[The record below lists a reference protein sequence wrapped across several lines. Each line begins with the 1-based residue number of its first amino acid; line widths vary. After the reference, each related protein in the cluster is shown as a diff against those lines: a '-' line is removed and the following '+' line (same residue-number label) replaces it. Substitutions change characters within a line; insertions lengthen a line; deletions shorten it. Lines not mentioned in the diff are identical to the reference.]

1 LVPEGFEAADRMRPD
16 TTAGRKEKEN
26 MKPKSIL
33 SVKGLKTFCC
43 LFALAVMVIPAM
55 VYAEYPENPITYI
68 IPFNPGGESDVTARL
83 QESHLEK
90 FLGVAVNVTH
100 KPGGGGAVA
109 WSEFQRTAK
118 PDGYTVIGVNIPHI
132 IGQPM
137 LRKDAG
143 YETDGFDLIMWFHFT
158 PNALVVRNESPFK
171 TLDEFLK
178 HAKEN
183 PKAVTVGG
191 SGSFSA
197 NHLETLRLQKAADV
211 QLTYVPHTGTGPVI
225 PALLG
230 GHITA
235 AMGYSMLGVQ
245 YKDQVRVLAVAA
257 DERVET
263 LPDVPTFK
271 ELGYDIV
278 GGAFRGVAA
287 PKGTAPEIV
296 NTLAKAFSETN
307 KIIAEKQR
315 KLGFVMTYAT
325 GEQAYELVNKMKK
338 GYEDILKEIAA
349 QKKQN

>member
-1 LVPEGFEAADRMRPD
+1 MRTKSLMHIKRFIVLFSVAAIVMTLAPALVNAA
-16 TTAGRKEKEN
+16 
-26 MKPKSIL
+26 
-33 SVKGLKTFCC
+33 
-43 LFALAVMVIPAM
+43 
-55 VYAEYPENPITYI
+55 YPEKPITYI

-90 FLGVAVNVTH
+90 FLGQPVNVTH

-118 PDGYTVIGVNIPHI
+118 PDGYTIIGVNIPHI

-158 PNALVVRNESPFK
+158 PNALIVKKDSPYQ
-171 TLDEFLK
+171 TLADFLK
-178 HAKEN
+178 YAKEN
-183 PKAVTVGG
+183 PKAATVGG

-197 NHLETLRLQKAADV
+197 NHLETLRLEKAAGV
-211 QLTYVPHTGTGPVI
+211 EVTYVPHTGTGPVV

-263 LPDVPTFK
+263 LPDAPTFK

-287 PKGTAPEIV
+287 PKGTDPQIISK
-296 NTLAKAFSETN
+296 LAEAFSETN

-315 KLGFVMTYAT
+315 QLGFVMTYAT
-325 GEQAYELVNKMKK
+325 GEDAYALVGRMKK
-338 GYEDILKEIAA
+338 NYEGILQEIAA
-349 QKKQN
+349 QKKKQ

>member
-1 LVPEGFEAADRMRPD
+1 MNTSGISIIGKAA
-16 TTAGRKEKEN
+16 
-26 MKPKSIL
+26 II
-33 SVKGLKTFCC
+33 GL
-43 LFALAVMVIPAM
+43 LAAVIVWLPAAAK
-55 VYAEYPENPITYI
+55 AEYPEKPITYI
-68 IPFNPGGESDVTARL
+68 IAFNPGGESDVTARL

-109 WSEFQRTAK
+109 WSDFQRTAK
-118 PDGYTVIGVNIPHI
+118 PDGYTIIGVNIPHI

-158 PNALVVRNESPFK
+158 PNALIVHKDSPYK
-171 TLDEFLK
+171 TLADFLAY
-178 HAKEN
+178 AKAN
-183 PKAVTVGG
+183 PKAATVGG

-197 NHLETLRLQKAADV
+197 NHLETLRLERAADV

-245 YKDQVRVLAVAA
+245 YSDQVRVLGVAA
-257 DERVET
+257 EERVES
-263 LPDVPTFK
+263 LPEAPTFK
-271 ELGYDIV
+271 ELGFDIV

-287 PKGTAPEIV
+287 PKGTPPEIID
-296 NTLAKAFSETN
+296 TLANAFVETN

-325 GEQAYELVNKMKK
+325 GQEAYALVDKMKK
-338 GYEDILKEIAA
+338 AYSGILQELAD
-349 QKKQN
+349 QKKKQ

>member
-1 LVPEGFEAADRMRPD
+1 MNKPGISIIVQAAII
-16 TTAGRKEKEN
+16 G
-26 MKPKSIL
+26 
-33 SVKGLKTFCC
+33 V
-43 LFALAVMVIPAM
+43 LAAVIVWLPAAAK
-55 VYAEYPENPITYI
+55 AEYPEKPITYI
-68 IPFNPGGESDVTARL
+68 ISFNPGGESDVTARL

-90 FLGVAVNVTH
+90 FLGVTVNVTH

-109 WSEFQRTAK
+109 WSDFQRTAK
-118 PDGYTVIGVNIPHI
+118 PDGYTIIGVNIPHI

-158 PNALVVRNESPFK
+158 PNALIVHKDSPYK
-171 TLDEFLK
+171 TLADFLAY
-178 HAKEN
+178 AKAN
-183 PKAVTVGG
+183 PKAATVGG

-197 NHLETLRLQKAADV
+197 NHLETLRLERAADV
-211 QLTYVPHTGTGPVI
+211 ELTYVPHTGTGPVI

-245 YKDQVRVLAVAA
+245 YSDQVRVLGVAA
-257 DERVET
+257 EERVES
-263 LPDVPTFK
+263 LPDAPTFK
-271 ELGYDIV
+271 ELGFDIV

-287 PKGTAPEIV
+287 PKGTPPEIID
-296 NTLAKAFSETN
+296 TLANAFVETN

-325 GEQAYELVNKMKK
+325 GQEAYALVDKMKK
-338 GYEDILKEIAA
+338 AYSGILQELAD
-349 QKKQN
+349 QKKKQ